1 MKNIPSTVIRAMPYN
16 QRLRNYEQEKTE
28 LLQKMRG
35 LPADQFAEKLRNLAD
50 KWRI

>member
-1 MKNIPSTVIRAMPYN
+1 MKNIPKAVIKAMPYD
-16 QRLRNYEQEKTE
+16 QRLRNYEAEKTE

-35 LPADQFAEKLRNLAD
+35 LPADQFSEKLRNLAD

>member
-1 MKNIPSTVIRAMPYN
+1 MKNLPKAVIKAMPYTE
-16 QRLRNYEQEKTE
+16 RLKNYEAEKTE
-28 LLQKMRG
+28 LLQTMRG